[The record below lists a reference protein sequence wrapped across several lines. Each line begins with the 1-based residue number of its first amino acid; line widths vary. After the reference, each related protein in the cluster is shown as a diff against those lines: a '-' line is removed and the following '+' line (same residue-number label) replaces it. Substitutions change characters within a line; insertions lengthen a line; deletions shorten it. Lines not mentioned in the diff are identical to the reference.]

1 MKVDYHMHTLCSDG
15 IYEVET
21 VVDMA
26 VNNGILAMAVTDHD
40 TLAGIGRARQRCQG
54 RVRYMTGTEL
64 TCAERPWGSLPV
76 PQSIHLLGYG
86 FDENDETLCAL
97 LSSRKERTETVYRD
111 LAEAVTA
118 SGCPLRIPDVPKSCG
133 NVLQLR
139 DVMAHVRKTFP
150 SVSEETIRLIDSFSK
165 NLTEANITVE
175 DGIAAIHHAGGKAV
189 WAHPSH
195 SYHLFQKQTL
205 QADEVSVMLNEL
217 VRMGLDGLETE
228 YPAFSLPEKSF
239 LNGLAADYQLF
250 TTAGSDF
257 HGSASRNR
265 MGMETAQNSF
275 FL

>member
-1 MKVDYHMHTLCSDG
+1 MLWNTAC
-15 IYEVET
+15 T
-21 VVDMA
+21 
-26 VNNGILAMAVTDHD
+26 
-40 TLAGIGRARQRCQG
+40 
-54 RVRYMTGTEL
+54 
-64 TCAERPWGSLPV
+64 RPVSYTHLV

-86 FDENDETLCAL
+86 FDENDETMCAL

-189 WAHPSH
+189 WAHPYH

-205 QADEVSVMLNEL
+205 QACLLYTSKRLRNKIIAAHGNRHNDIHVVGRRGQEYYRHIGKLPDLPAPVTAVI
-217 VRMGLDGLETE
+217 VRQQDIHQNQVRLKGCKFFQHMFQIVYTDRLIS
-228 YPAFSLPEKSF
+228 PF
-239 LNGLAADYQLF
+239 LQMPLY
-250 TTAGSDF
+250 
-257 HGSASRNR
+257 GSADHLIILYN
-265 MGMETAQNSF
+265 Q
-275 FL
+275 

>member
-1 MKVDYHMHTLCSDG
+1 MHTLCSDG

-189 WAHPSH
+189 WAHPYFRSKRFRQMRYL
-195 SYHLFQKQTL
+195 SC
-205 QADEVSVMLNEL
+205 
-217 VRMGLDGLETE
+217 
-228 YPAFSLPEKSF
+228 
-239 LNGLAADYQLF
+239 
-250 TTAGSDF
+250 
-257 HGSASRNR
+257 
-265 MGMETAQNSF
+265 
-275 FL
+275 